1 MSSLLAIGKTGLYA
15 AQAALSTTGHNITN
29 ANVAGY
35 SRQVVVQQTAAA
47 LNTGSGFMG
56 TGTQIAQIKRYS
68 DDFMNTQVRNAQA
81 STSGLESYLG
91 QIKQIDNLLA
101 DTTSGLTPAMQGF
114 FKGVQDMAAN
124 RASVP
129 SRQAML
135 SNAESLAT
143 RLNGLDARLGEIR
156 DGVNSEIE
164 SSVTAINTY
173 AQQIAKLNEQI
184 GTYAASPQRPPNDL
198 LDQRDQLVL
207 ELNKYVKASVMPGDN
222 GSLTVSIGNGQPLV
236 VGQDSFQLATMQSP
250 TDLTRLEVGYQV
262 GNKVS
267 VLPDGALPGGKLG
280 GVLEFRSNTLDK
292 AQSQL
297 GKIAVGLA
305 FEFNRQHELGLDQNG
320 QPGKAFFYE
329 APAYVGASIHNA
341 KGDEDNPPAKLEA
354 KVIDPSKLTDN
365 DYEVK
370 FDQGEYKVVSLPDR
384 KSVGAVRPDATGNAT
399 LEVGGMQMTFSKNA
413 RQGDTFLVR
422 PTINGAAD
430 FKVLAT
436 DVSQIAAAA
445 PVLSKEPLT
454 NTGNGKISEVK
465 VDKDFVDSPPTL
477 PITLTFNK
485 GTPAGPDTPGTPD
498 TLTGFPAG
506 EPVYKVDD
514 NGKKTLI
521 EGDVVFENGATYSFG
536 GITVTMTGAPGG
548 GDKFEIASNVNGVG
562 DTRNIAALGELQ
574 TKNIFNGDT
583 ATIQSS
589 YAQMVS
595 EVGNKT
601 REVQIN
607 AAASNSL
614 LAQATGAQ
622 ADVSGVNLDEE
633 ATNLIKYQQAYQAA
647 SKVMQI
653 AGTIFDSLLS
663 ISR

>member
-35 SRQVVVQQTAAA
+35 SRQVVVQATAAA
-47 LNTGSGFMG
+47 LNTGVGFMG
-56 TGTQIAQIKRYS
+56 TGTQISQIKRYS
-68 DDFMNTQVRNAQA
+68 DDFLNTQVRNAQA
-81 STSGLESYLG
+81 STSGLESYYS

-101 DTTSGLTPAMQGF
+101 DTTSGLTPATQGF
-114 FKGVQDMAAN
+114 FKGIQDMAAN

-135 SNAESLAT
+135 SSAETLAT
-143 RLNGLDARLGEIR
+143 RLNDLDARLGQIR
-156 DGVNSEIE
+156 EGVNSEIE

-173 AQQIAKLNEQI
+173 AKQIAKLNDQI
-184 GTYAASPQRPPNDL
+184 GTYASSEQRPPNDL

-207 ELNKYVKASVMPGDN
+207 ELNKYIKADARPGDN
-222 GSLTVSIGNGQPLV
+222 NSLTVSIGNGQPLV
-236 VGQDSFQLATMQSP
+236 VGQDSFQLAAIASP
-250 TDLTRLEVGYQV
+250 TDLSRLEVGYQIG
-262 GNKVS
+262 GNVS
-267 VLPDGALPGGKLG
+267 LLPDGALPGGKLG
-280 GVLEFRSNTLDK
+280 GALEFRSTTLDK

-305 FEFNRQHELGLDQNG
+305 FEFNKQHELGLDQNG
-320 QPGKAFFYE
+320 QPGKPFFHI
-329 APAYVGASIHNA
+329 AAGVVGASINNA
-341 KGDEDNPPAKLEA
+341 KGTAADPAAEVEA
-354 KVIDPSKLTDN
+354 RIVDPSKLSDN
-365 DYEVK
+365 DYEIK
-370 FDQGEYKVVSLPDR
+370 FKDGKYDVVSLPGR
-384 KSVGAVRPDATGNAT
+384 QAVGSVEPDADGNAT
-399 LEVGGMQMTFSKNA
+399 LVVNGVELTFSE
-413 RQGDTFLVR
+413 RPREGDTFMVR

-430 FKVLAT
+430 FKVLIN

-445 PVLSKEPLT
+445 PILGEDLPS
-454 NTGNGKISEVK
+454 NTGTGKIS
-465 VDKDFVDSPPTL
+465 DTRVDSDFLDTPPAL

-485 GTPAGPDTPGTPD
+485 GTAGPPATPD

-506 EPVYKVDD
+506 ETIYRVDD
-514 NGKKTLI
+514 KGNKTEI
-521 EGDVVFENGATYSFG
+521 TGPVEFENGATYSFG
-536 GITVTMTGAPGG
+536 GISVTMTGAPNG
-548 GDKFEIASNVNGVG
+548 GDQFKIADNSSGVG

-574 TKNIFNGDT
+574 TRNIFNGGT
-583 ATIQSS
+583 ATLQSS

-607 AAASNSL
+607 AAAGNAQ
-614 LAQATGAQ
+614 LAQAQGAQ

>member
-35 SRQVVVQQTAAA
+35 SRQVVVQATAAA
-47 LNTGSGFMG
+47 LNTGVGFMG

-68 DDFMNTQVRNAQA
+68 DDFLNTQVRNAQA
-81 STSGLESYLG
+81 GSSGLESYYS

-101 DTTSGLTPAMQGF
+101 DTTSGLTPATQSF

-156 DGVNSEIE
+156 EGVNSEIE

-184 GTYAASPQRPPNDL
+184 GNYASSPQRPPNDL

-207 ELNKYVKASVMPGDN
+207 ELNKYVKATVLPGDN
-222 GSLTVSIGNGQPLV
+222 NSLTVSIGNGQPLV

-280 GVLEFRSNTLDK
+280 GVLDFRSNTLDK

-297 GKIAVGLA
+297 GKIAIGLA

-320 QPGKAFFYE
+320 EPGKAFFNE
-329 APAYVGASIHNA
+329 APAYVGKSVNSSPLSTS
-341 KGDEDNPPAKLEA
+341 ELTA
-354 KVIDPSKLTDN
+354 KVVDPSKLTDN

-370 FDQGEYKVVSLPDR
+370 FSEGRYHVLSLPDR
-384 KSVGAVRPDATGNAT
+384 TSVGSVEPDADGNAT
-399 LEVGGMQMTFSKNA
+399 FEVGGVEMSFSKSA
-413 RQGDTFLVR
+413 REGDTFLVR

-445 PVLSKEPLT
+445 PVLSNEPST
-454 NTGNGKISEVK
+454 NTGSGKISEIK
-465 VDKDFVDSPPTL
+465 VDSEFLDTPPAL

-485 GTPAGPDTPGTPD
+485 GVDGAAD

-506 EPVYKVDD
+506 ETVYKVDD
-514 NGKKTLI
+514 KGNKTPI
-521 EGDVVFENGATYSFG
+521 TGDVVFENGATYSFG
-536 GITVTMTGAPGG
+536 GISVTMTGAPGG
-548 GDKFEIASNVNGVG
+548 GDKFEIADNSSGVG

-574 TKNIFNGDT
+574 TKNIFNGGT

-607 AAASNSL
+607 ASANNAL
-614 LAQATGAQ
+614 LAQAQGAQ
-622 ADVSGVNLDEE
+622 ADVAGVNLDEE

-663 ISR
+663 IGR

>member
-35 SRQVVVQQTAAA
+35 SRQVVVQATAAA
-47 LNTGSGFMG
+47 MNTGVGFIG

-68 DDFMNTQVRNAQA
+68 DDFLNTQVRSAQA
-81 STSGLESYLG
+81 SASGLESYHS

-156 DGVNSEIE
+156 EGVNAELE

-173 AQQIAKLNEQI
+173 AKQIAKLNEQI
-184 GTYAASPQRPPNDL
+184 GNYASSPQRPPNDL

-207 ELNKYVKASVMPGDN
+207 ELNKYVKATVLPGDN
-222 GSLTVSIGNGQPLV
+222 NSFTVAIGNGQPLV

-250 TDLTRLEVGYQV
+250 TDLARLEVGYQV
-262 GNKVS
+262 GSKVS

-297 GKIAVGLA
+297 GKIALGLA

-320 QPGKAFFYE
+320 QPGKAFFNE
-329 APAYVGASIHNA
+329 APAYVGKSVNSSPLSTSELTAR
-341 KGDEDNPPAKLEA
+341 
-354 KVIDPSKLTDN
+354 VVDPSKLADN

-370 FDQGEYKVVSLPDR
+370 FSAGQYHISSLPDR
-384 KSVGAVRPDATGNAT
+384 KPVASVAPDVNGDAI
-399 LEVGGMQMTFSKNA
+399 LQVGGVEMTFSNSA
-413 RQGDTFLVR
+413 VDGDTFLVR
-422 PTINGAAD
+422 PTINGASD
-430 FKVLAT
+430 FKVLAN

-445 PVLSKEPLT
+445 PVLSDEPST
-454 NTGNGKISEVK
+454 NTGSGKISEIK
-465 VDKDFVDSPPTL
+465 VDSEFLDGTPPAL

-485 GTPAGPDTPGTPD
+485 GVAGAPD
-498 TLTGFPAG
+498 TLTGFPAADT
-506 EPVYKVDD
+506 VYTVDD
-514 NGKKTLI
+514 KGVRTPI
-521 EGDVVFENGATYSFG
+521 VGSVVFQNGATYAFG
-536 GITVTMTGAPGG
+536 GIIVTMTGAPGD
-548 GDKFEIASNVNGVG
+548 GDNFEIASNVNGVG

-574 TKNIFNGDT
+574 TRNIFNGGT
-583 ATIQSS
+583 ATVQSS

-607 AAASNSL
+607 ASASNSL
-614 LAQATGAQ
+614 LAQAAGAQ

-633 ATNLIKYQQAYQAA
+633 AANLIRYQQAYQAA

-663 ISR
+663 IGR

>member
-29 ANVAGY
+29 SNVAGY

-114 FKGVQDMAAN
+114 FKGIQDMAAN

-445 PVLSKEPLT
+445 PVLSNEPST
-454 NTGNGKISEVK
+454 NTGSGKISEIK
-465 VDKDFVDSPPTL
+465 VDSEFLDTPPAL

-485 GTPAGPDTPGTPD
+485 GADGAAD

-506 EPVYKVDD
+506 ETVYKVDD
-514 NGKKTLI
+514 KGNKTPI
-521 EGDVVFENGATYSFG
+521 TGDVVFENGATYSFG
-536 GITVTMTGAPGG
+536 GISVTMTGAPGG
-548 GDKFEIASNVNGVG
+548 GDKFEIADNSSGVG

-574 TKNIFNGDT
+574 TKNIFNDGT

-607 AAASNSL
+607 ASASNAL
-614 LAQATGAQ
+614 LAQAQGSQ
-622 ADVSGVNLDEE
+622 ADVAGVNLDEE

-663 ISR
+663 IGR